1 MKKSFAAFL
10 LSISCASALF
20 GAANKLSDIE
30 PAREFYV
37 DLEPK
42 ACESKC
48 LLNLLKKGQIF
59 SFLARFKENLA
70 NDELSAKYREF
81 LSGNFGSYS
90 GSSEPSFAPLSSD
103 AKIAVLI
110 PQKTIKSYS
119 VIVSNSIIAYSA
131 ATKNK
136 AMIQFFLFDD
146 ESNINSVL
154 ENVLAQ
160 GFNYAIAPITD
171 AALEQ
176 IADERYSKI
185 FFYVPT
191 LHASL
196 AHYERP
202 NILFGGIDYDGQI
215 RALSQKSDGK
225 IASISDGSRLGA
237 MLNRQVAQQNPDA
250 FLSVI
255 ETKNVDLKGELRRSG
270 FMGASVFLNTTL
282 LKTSLISS
290 QFRVYD
296 VNVKKVLCTQICYD
310 PALFSLTQPSDRAN
324 MLIAISFSDID
335 EALLANAKLLGVDLK
350 YDRVAYPVM
359 FGLDYII
366 TNFINKNAHSFFIEN
381 VSGSQVQY
389 KTQILQPTKSG
400 FKIAE

>member
-1 MKKSFAAFL
+1 M
-10 LSISCASALF
+10 
-20 GAANKLSDIE
+20 
-30 PAREFYV
+30 PT
-37 DLEPK
+37 
-42 ACESKC
+42 
-48 LLNLLKKGQIF
+48 
-59 SFLARFKENLA
+59 
-70 NDELSAKYREF
+70 
-81 LSGNFGSYS
+81 
-90 GSSEPSFAPLSSD
+90 SSST
-103 AKIAVLI
+103 KIAVLI

-131 ATKNK
+131 AAKNK
-136 AMIQFFLFDD
+136 ALAQFFLFDD
-146 ESNINSVL
+146 ESNIGSVL

-176 IADERYSKI
+176 IADERYKGI

-196 AHYERP
+196 ARYEQP
-202 NILFGGIDYDGQI
+202 NILFGGVDYDGQI
-215 RALSQKSDGK
+215 RSLSQKTDGK
-225 IASISDGSRLGA
+225 IASISDGSRLGS
-237 MLNRQVAQQNPDA
+237 MLNRQVAVQNPDA

-255 ETKNVDLKGELRRSG
+255 ETKNVDLRGELRRSG

-290 QFRVYD
+290 QFRVYA

-335 EALLANAKLLGVDLK
+335 KNLLANAKLLGVDLK

-359 FGLDYII
+359 FGMDYII
-366 TNFINKNAHSFFIEN
+366 TNFIDKNANSFFMES

-400 FKIAE
+400 FEIVE

>member
-1 MKKSFAAFL
+1 M
-10 LSISCASALF
+10 
-20 GAANKLSDIE
+20 
-30 PAREFYV
+30 
-37 DLEPK
+37 
-42 ACESKC
+42 
-48 LLNLLKKGQIF
+48 
-59 SFLARFKENLA
+59 
-70 NDELSAKYREF
+70 
-81 LSGNFGSYS
+81 
-90 GSSEPSFAPLSSD
+90 
-103 AKIAVLI
+103 
-110 PQKTIKSYS
+110 
-119 VIVSNSIIAYSA
+119 
-131 ATKNK
+131 
-136 AMIQFFLFDD
+136 QFFLFDD
-146 ESNINSVL
+146 ESNIGSVL

-176 IADERYSKI
+176 IADERYKGI

-196 AHYERP
+196 ARYERP
-202 NILFGGIDYDGQI
+202 NILFGGVDYDGQI
-215 RALSQKSDGK
+215 RSLSQKTDGK
-225 IASISDGSRLGA
+225 IASISDGSRLGS
-237 MLNRQVAQQNPDA
+237 MLNRQVAVQNPDA

-255 ETKNVDLKGELRRSG
+255 ETKNVDLRGELRRSG

-335 EALLANAKLLGVDLK
+335 ENLLANAKLLGVDLK

-359 FGLDYII
+359 FGMDYII
-366 TNFINKNAHSFFIEN
+366 TNFIDKNANSFFMES

-389 KTQILQPTKSG
+389 KTQILQPTKSS
-400 FKIAE
+400 FEIVE

>member
-1 MKKSFAAFL
+1 MKKFFIAFL
-10 LSISCASALF
+10 LSISCCTSLF

-30 PAREFYV
+30 PVREFFI

-42 ACESKC
+42 DCDAKC

-70 NDELSAKYREF
+70 NEDLSTKYRDF
-81 LSGNFGSYS
+81 LAGNFGAYS
-90 GSSEPSFAPLSSD
+90 PSSAPSFVPESANGR
-103 AKIAVLI
+103 IAVLI

-136 AMIQFFLFDD
+136 AWVQFFLFDD
-146 ESNINSVL
+146 ESNISSVL

-176 IADERYSKI
+176 IADDRYKGI

-196 AHYERP
+196 ARYEKA

-225 IASISDGSRLGA
+225 IASISDGSRLGS
-237 MLNRQVAQQNPDA
+237 MLNRQVALQNPDA

-310 PALFSLTQPSDRAN
+310 PALFSLTQPSDREN
-324 MLIAISFSDID
+324 MLVAISFSDID
-335 EALLANAKLLGVDLK
+335 DSLLASAKLLGVDLK

-366 TNFINKNAHSFFIEN
+366 TNFTNKEAHSYFIEN

-400 FKIAE
+400 FSLAE

>member
-1 MKKSFAAFL
+1 MKKTLLAFL
-10 LSISCASALF
+10 LCISCVSTLF
-20 GAANKLSDIE
+20 GVANKLSDIE
-30 PAREFYV
+30 PVREFFI

-42 ACESKC
+42 DCDAKC

-59 SFLARFKENLA
+59 SFLARFRENLA
-70 NDELSAKYREF
+70 NEDLSTKYRDF
-81 LSGNFGSYS
+81 LAGNFRNYS
-90 GSSEPSFAPLSSD
+90 TGIAPSFIPTNANG
-103 AKIAVLI
+103 KIAVLI

-119 VIVSNSIIAYSA
+119 VIVSNSIIAYST

-136 AMIQFFLFDD
+136 AWVQFFLFDD
-146 ESNINSVL
+146 ESNISSVL

-176 IADERYSKI
+176 IADDRYKGI

-196 AHYERP
+196 TRYEKA

-225 IASISDGSRLGA
+225 IASISDGSRLGS
-237 MLNRQVAQQNPDA
+237 MLNRQVALQNPDA

-310 PALFSLTQPSDRAN
+310 PALFSLTQPSDREN
-324 MLIAISFSDID
+324 MLVAISFSDID
-335 EALLANAKLLGVDLK
+335 DALLANAKLLGVDLK

-366 TNFINKNAHSFFIEN
+366 TNFINKEAHSYFIEN

-400 FKIAE
+400 FSLAE

>member
-1 MKKSFAAFL
+1 MKKTLLAFL
-10 LSISCASALF
+10 LCISCVSTLF
-20 GAANKLSDIE
+20 GVANKLSNIE
-30 PAREFYV
+30 PVREFFI

-42 ACESKC
+42 DCDAKC

-59 SFLARFKENLA
+59 SFLARFRENLA
-70 NDELSAKYREF
+70 NEDLSTKYRDF
-81 LSGNFGSYS
+81 LAGNFGAYS
-90 GSSEPSFAPLSSD
+90 PSSTPSFVPVSANG
-103 AKIAVLI
+103 KIAVLI

-119 VIVSNSIIAYSA
+119 VIVGNSIIAYSA

-136 AMIQFFLFDD
+136 AWVQFFLFDD
-146 ESNINSVL
+146 ESNISSVL

-171 AALEQ
+171 AVLEQ
-176 IADERYSKI
+176 IADDRYKGI

-196 AHYERP
+196 ARYEKA

-215 RALSQKSDGK
+215 RSLSQKSGGK
-225 IASISDGSRLGA
+225 IASISDGSRLGS
-237 MLNRQVAQQNPDA
+237 MLNRQVALQNPDA

-324 MLIAISFSDID
+324 MLLAISFSDID
-335 EALLANAKLLGVDLK
+335 DSLLASAKLLGVDLK

-359 FGLDYII
+359 FGMDYII
-366 TNFINKNAHSFFIEN
+366 TNFINKEAHSYFSESVN
-381 VSGSQVQY
+381 GSQVQY

-400 FKIAE
+400 FEIVE